1 MVLVDSLMKNV
12 VNRVR
17 SRDSGR
23 PRTIQIDIWGKM
35 AGCYVERIWLNG
47 NDRHSRLVIVVGG
60 MTVVAVGYGSH
71 SGSSEEV
78 DYCLVVAFLV
88 IHC

>member
-1 MVLVDSLMKNV
+1 MKNV
-12 VNRVR
+12 VNRAR

-23 PRTIQIDIWGKM
+23 PRIIQIDIWGEM
-35 AGCYVERIWLNG
+35 AGSYVERRWLSGNG
-47 NDRHSRLVIVVGG
+47 RHSSSVIVVEG
-60 MTVVAVGYGSH
+60 MTVVAVGCGSH

-78 DYCLVVAFLV
+78 DYCLIVAFLV